1 LTIVLEE
8 ALPTLTMTTTPLHSP
23 SSVVTPLPF
32 IRSELASLQAYTPHP
47 GGSEGQSVALEI
59 DRVDTNE
66 NPYDL
71 PVKLKQ
77 KLAQTWVES
86 IESNRYP
93 DGGHQTLKAAIA
105 GYVAESAGSSVG
117 AAARNENHILS
128 SQISVGNGSDELLRS
143 ILIATCVGGGGSI
156 LVAGPTFSM
165 YGILAQTL
173 GVPVVSIDRS
183 ANFEVDLAAA
193 RTAISHPQG
202 APIRVVFMVHPNS
215 PTGNALT
222 AAELDWMRSLPSD
235 ILVVVD
241 EAYFEFSQH
250 TVVPELAAHPN
261 WIVLRTFSKAFRLA
275 AHRVGYAIGH
285 AQLIATLEQVRL
297 PYNLPSISLAA
308 AELVLAHRQSLLGV
322 IPELISERDRLFNAL
337 AKIDTLKVWRS
348 DANFLYVRL
357 LGVANLE
364 RELADLVV
372 RLKAI
377 GTSIRHT
384 GGGLRISIGTPA
396 ENDRTIDRITQL
408 LTQSKI

>member
-1 LTIVLEE
+1 
-8 ALPTLTMTTTPLHSP
+8 MTTTPLRTP
-23 SSVVTPLPF
+23 TVVTTLPF
-32 IRSELASLQAYTPHP
+32 IRSELTSLQAYTTHP
-47 GGSEGQSVALEI
+47 GGTEGQSVAI
-59 DRVDTNE
+59 DLDAALICDRLDTNE

-71 PVKLKQ
+71 PVELKQ
-77 KLAQTWVES
+77 KLAQTWIES

-93 DGGHQTLKAAIA
+93 DGGHNRLKAAIA
-105 GYVAESAGSSVG
+105 GYVMESDPSHP
-117 AAARNENHILS
+117 HILP

-143 ILIATCVGGGGSI
+143 ILIATCVGGSGSI

-173 GVPVVSIDRS
+173 GIPVVSIDRT

-193 RTAISHPQG
+193 QEAISHPS
-202 APIRVVFMVHPNS
+202 ATPIRVVFMVHPNS

-222 AAELDWMRSLPSD
+222 AAEIDWMGRLPSD

-250 TVVPELAAHPN
+250 TLVTELAAHPN

-275 AHRVGYAIGH
+275 AHRVGYAVGH
-285 AQLIATLEQVRL
+285 PQLIATLEQVRL

-308 AELVLAHRQSLLGV
+308 AELGLQHRQSLLAV
-322 IPELISERDRLFNAL
+322 IPELLEERDRIFVAL
-337 AKIDTLKVWRS
+337 TKIDTLRVWRS

-357 LGVANLE
+357 LEAANP
-364 RELADLVV
+364 ELAMAELIAQ
-372 RLKAI
+372 LKI
-377 GTSIRHT
+377 QGTSIRHT

-396 ENDRTIDRITQL
+396 ENDRTISRISQL
-408 LTQSKI
+408 LSNISSRGRA